1 MTDAA
6 AGRRGVAYEA
16 FLGRDARSG
25 EWAELARGTYR
36 VVLEEIEQGLPES
49 AVRLLDV
56 TLLEA
61 EELHEIYGH
70 WTDDVLAWL
79 QARNADGLD
88 ADVARLRGL
97 LGDQAFD
104 GFEEG
109 WQSYCGLTA
118 AAAASI
124 LAGEHDA
131 AERVEAA
138 RARWQ
143 LTHDAAV
150 DALYGVLDIAVR
162 REGEACLREIW
173 DLLMGDWYDAHER
186 RLDVRHQD
194 WPESSR
200 QLRMAILDGFHGH
213 LTGPDR
219 LGDVQLIEE
228 QDRWGFRFAPCGS
241 GGRTMS
247 DAASDGGAR
256 PGPPY
261 GFAVTTE
268 PHDWAWNTVGVC
280 AYCVHC
286 CLLNELTPIDR
297 LGYPT
302 RVIDPP
308 VWPDDRADPTC
319 TWWVYKDPSL
329 VPEAVY
335 RRVGRE
341 RPDHLGSAQAT
352 MGATPGRAGADVPS

>member
-1 MTDAA
+1 MTDAPDP
-6 AGRRGVAYEA
+6 RRGVAYED

-25 EWAELARGTYR
+25 DWSELARGTYS
-36 VVLEEIEQGLPES
+36 VVFEEIEAGRPES

-61 EELHEIYGH
+61 GELHEIYGH

-79 QARNADGLD
+79 RARDAEGLD
-88 ADVARLRGL
+88 ADVAQLRGL
-97 LGDQAFD
+97 LGDRAFD

-109 WQSYCGLTA
+109 WQSYCTLTKAGA
-118 AAAASI
+118 AAI
-124 LAGEHDA
+124 LAGAPDA

-138 RARWQ
+138 RASWQ
-143 LTHDAAV
+143 GTHDDAV
-150 DALYGVLDIAVR
+150 DVLYGVLDIAVR

-173 DLLMGDWYDAHER
+173 DLLLRDWYDAHER
-186 RLDVRHQD
+186 RLDVRLQD
-194 WPESSR
+194 WSESAR
-200 QLRMAILDGFHGH
+200 QLGMATLDGFHAH
-213 LTGPDR
+213 LSGPDR
-219 LGDVQLIEE
+219 LGDVEFIEE
-228 QDRWGFRFAPCGS
+228 EDRVGYRFAPCGS

-280 AYCVHC
+280 VYCVHC

-308 VWPDDRADPTC
+308 VWPDDRANPTC

-329 VPEAVY
+329 VPDAVY

-341 RPDHLGSAQAT
+341 RPDHLGS
-352 MGATPGRAGADVPS
+352 DLPSTGEK

>member
-1 MTDAA
+1 MTDAPD
-6 AGRRGVAYEA
+6 GRRGVAYED

-25 EWAELARGTYR
+25 DWSELARGTYS
-36 VVLEEIEQGLPES
+36 VVLEEIEQGRPES
-49 AVRLLDV
+49 AARLLDV

-61 EELHEIYGH
+61 GELHEIYGH

-79 QARNADGLD
+79 RARDAEGLD
-88 ADVARLRGL
+88 ADVAKLRGL
-97 LGDQAFD
+97 LGDWAFD

-109 WQSYCGLTA
+109 WQSYCTLTKAGA
-118 AAAASI
+118 AAI
-124 LAGEHDA
+124 LAGASDA

-138 RARWQ
+138 RASWQ
-143 LTHDAAV
+143 GTHDDAV
-150 DALYGVLDIAVR
+150 DVLYGVLDIAVR
-162 REGEACLREIW
+162 REGEKCLRDIW
-173 DLLMGDWYDAHER
+173 DLLLRDWYDAHAR
-186 RLDVRHQD
+186 RLDVRLQD
-194 WPESSR
+194 WAESAR
-200 QLRMAILDGFHGH
+200 QLRMAILDGFHAH
-213 LTGPDR
+213 LSGPDR
-219 LGDVQLIEE
+219 LGDIGFIEE
-228 QDRWGFRFAPCGS
+228 EDRWGYRFAPCGS

-247 DAASDGGAR
+247 DATSDGGAR

-268 PHDWAWNTVGVC
+268 KHDWAWNTVGVC
-280 AYCVHC
+280 LYCVHC

-329 VPEAVY
+329 IPDAVY

-341 RPDHLGSAQAT
+341 RPDHLGS
-352 MGATPGRAGADVPS
+352 DLPSTGEK

>member
-1 MTDAA
+1 MTDAPD
-6 AGRRGVAYEA
+6 GRRGVAYED

-25 EWAELARGTYR
+25 DWSELARGTYS
-36 VVLEEIEQGLPES
+36 VVLEEIEQGRPES
-49 AVRLLDV
+49 AARLLDV

-61 EELHEIYGH
+61 GELHEIYGH

-79 QARNADGLD
+79 RARDAEGLD
-88 ADVARLRGL
+88 ADVAKLRGL
-97 LGDQAFD
+97 LGDRAFD

-109 WQSYCGLTA
+109 WQSYCTLTKAGA
-118 AAAASI
+118 AAI
-124 LAGEHDA
+124 LAGASDA

-138 RARWQ
+138 RASWQ
-143 LTHDAAV
+143 GTHDDAV
-150 DALYGVLDIAVR
+150 DVLYGVLDIAVR
-162 REGEACLREIW
+162 REGEKCLRDIW
-173 DLLMGDWYDAHER
+173 DLLLRDWYDAHAR
-186 RLDVRHQD
+186 RLDVRLQD
-194 WPESSR
+194 WAESAR
-200 QLRMAILDGFHGH
+200 QLRMAILDGFHAH
-213 LTGPDR
+213 LSGPDR
-219 LGDVQLIEE
+219 LGDIGFIEE
-228 QDRWGFRFAPCGS
+228 EDRWGYRFAPCGS

-268 PHDWAWNTVGVC
+268 KHDWAWNTVGVC
-280 AYCVHC
+280 LYCVHC

-319 TWWVYKDPSL
+319 TWWVYKDPSRI
-329 VPEAVY
+329 PDAVY

-341 RPDHLGSAQAT
+341 RPKDLGS
-352 MGATPGRAGADVPS
+352 DLPSTGEK